1 MILYTIPIKYNNEEA
16 MPEKKRKNWTLLG
29 SAVVLVYLILASRP
43 VRTET
48 VLIPA
53 WIRDLR
59 IATADMA
66 AADPLIPFRNG
77 ATMGYFDHEGRF
89 SIVRAAGGNT
99 ALSDLA
105 WSAYG
110 AVPDGIDIFDPRGN
124 PLAKASERGYPWF
137 ADGRTFMVGPE
148 QNSIALIDPA
158 GAVAWSRDFTS
169 QITCADAAGG
179 SLILGLLDG
188 GIQVLDAKGALVF
201 TFEPGG
207 SRLPVILAAKLS
219 DDGNAIALVS
229 GIDPQRFL
237 YLEKSGGSFKVVH
250 HEYLNGAFR
259 RPVMAA
265 FVGGGRWIVF
275 EREDSLGV
283 YEPST
288 RKSYALDVGAPIA
301 ALDGTGDDG
310 LMFLL
315 TAKGEEKVL
324 VAIRMP
330 DEIFAKAAFRTETSF
345 LRRFGDRIFIG
356 GDSRISAISLSSR

>member
-1 MILYTIPIKYNNEEA
+1 
-16 MPEKKRKNWTLLG
+16 MPKKKRKNWILLG
-29 SAVVLVYLILASRP
+29 SALVAAYLILASRP

-59 IATADMA
+59 SASADA
-66 AADPLIPFRNG
+66 EAADPLIPFRNG
-77 ATMGYFDHEGRF
+77 ATMGYFDIEGLF

-99 ALSDLA
+99 ALSDTA
-105 WSAYG
+105 WSAYE
-110 AVPDGIDIFDPRGN
+110 AVPDGVAIFDPHGL
-124 PLAKASERGYPWF
+124 PVAKTAERGYPWF

-148 QNSIALIDPA
+148 QNSIAAIDPA
-158 GAVAWSRDFTS
+158 GTVAWNRDFTS

-179 SLILGLLDG
+179 SLIVGLLDG
-188 GIQVLDAKGALVF
+188 GIQVLDAKGSVVF
-201 TFEPGG
+201 AFEPGG

-237 YLEKSGGSFKVVH
+237 YLEKSGGSFKVAH
-250 HEYLNGAFR
+250 HEYLGGAFR
-259 RPVMAA
+259 RPVKTA
-265 FVGGGRWIVF
+265 FVGGGKWVVF
-275 EREDSLGV
+275 ERDDSLGV

-288 RKSYALDVGAPIA
+288 RRSYVLDIGAPVA

-310 LMFLL
+310 MMFLL
-315 TAKGEEKVL
+315 TAKGEDKAL

-330 DEIFAKAAFRTETSF
+330 DEIFARASFRSEVSF
-345 LRRFGDRIFIG
+345 LRRFGNRLFIG
-356 GDSRISAISLSSR
+356 GDSRISAISISSR